1 MSAIPATVR
10 PVAEQVLATTLA
22 RPAALPGTR
31 LLCVDGPAGSGKT
44 TLAAVLADLA
54 AEHGPVDLL
63 HMDDMLEGWAGL
75 PGVLPRVAV
84 DLVGPLRAG
93 RPGSYRRYDWA
104 AGRFAETRTV
114 DPVDVL
120 VLEGVGSGGSAY
132 DDAITTLVWVEVP
145 RDLRLAR
152 GIQRDGEQVRA
163 HWLAWMEDEDAVHAR
178 ERTKVRADVLVDG
191 TGGTAPQFREP
202 VLRQRA
208 GRSST

>member
-1 MSAIPATVR
+1 MSEIPATVR
-10 PVAEQVLATTLA
+10 PVAEQVLTTTLA

-84 DLVGPLRAG
+84 DLVDPLRAG

-120 VLEGVGSGGSAY
+120 LLEGVGSGGSAY
-132 DDAITTLVWVEVP
+132 DDVITTLVWVEVP

-152 GIQRDGEQVRA
+152 GLERDGPQVRE
-163 HWLAWMEDEDAVHAR
+163 HWLTWMEDEEAVHAR
-178 ERTKVRADVLVDG
+178 EHTRERADVLVDG
-191 TGGTAPQFREP
+191 TGASPP
-202 VLRQRA
+202 VLRHRA

>member
-1 MSAIPATVR
+1 VSTIPVTVP
-10 PVAEQVLATTLA
+10 PVAEQVLAATLA

-31 LLCVDGPAGSGKT
+31 LVCVDGPAGSGKT

-54 AEHGPVDLL
+54 AEHGSVGLL

-75 PGVLPRVAV
+75 PGVLSRVAV
-84 DLVGPLRAG
+84 DLVDPLRDG
-93 RPGSYRRYDWA
+93 RPGSYRRYDWD

-152 GIQRDGEQVRA
+152 GVERDGEQVRA
-163 HWLAWMEDEDAVHAR
+163 HWLAWMADEDAAHAR
-178 ERTKVRADVLVDG
+178 ERTRERADILVDG
-191 TGGTAPQFREP
+191 TGETAP

-208 GRSST
+208 ARPST